1 MKPLPMRNA
10 TASANV
16 LWFADPTDRRLCGV
30 VGEHRFALIGW
41 RKVPPRR
48 VYDSWRDAI
57 DTRRSQFGGEDRNKR
72 GDRSARRTRPTV
84 PGIAA

>member
-30 VGEHRFALIGW
+30 VGEHRFALIGR

-57 DTRRSQFGGEDRNKR
+57 DTRRPQFGGEDRNKR